1 MCRLGV
7 IAILLAVHLHGD
19 EKALPRVLI
28 LGDQIYQQPASELR
42 KELKGKA
49 EVHCPRMEPG
59 VVWNSV
65 TALQLLEQQLG
76 EGRWDLIH
84 FNCGLGDL
92 IHRVPGVKAFRVMP
106 RHAGG
111 IRTTAPE
118 QYEKNLNALVTRL
131 KTTGAKLVWGS
142 TTPIRHSSTNVFE
155 KGTEISYNAIAA
167 KVMAKHG
174 IPTNDMYTFVK
185 GLIDMNK
192 PAGHGADPFF
202 FDRKPIH
209 PPLREV
215 LRKNLGVTLCNL
227 TKP

>member
-7 IAILLAVHLHGD
+7 IAILLAVHLNGD

-92 IHRVPGVKAFRVMP
+92 IHRVPGVKSFRVMP

-118 QYEKNLNALVTRL
+118 QYEKNLHALVTRL
-131 KTTGAKLVWGS
+131 KATGAKLVWGS

-155 KGTEISYNAIAA
+155 KGVEVEYNAIAA

-215 LRKNLGVTLCNL
+215 LRKNLGVTLSNL
-227 TKP
+227 SKP